1 MLGMKFTGYHTD
13 GAGQEMGG
21 FFRELRVEFLIH
33 ELKDPLAVIETGLRM
48 LLEKQESYGALSPK
62 QERTLQRSLRAARK
76 ARAML
81 HGLLEVGRSEAGCF
95 SCERFP
101 VSQTLYEVILEA
113 VETMDA
119 TAQEGLGEG
128 ELCSEVLARCG
139 VKIDLDP
146 SLKETSMC
154 QDQAKFCQ
162 IVGNLVKNAL
172 HHRQSKVE
180 IRVTRQG
187 DFLEVEVGDDG
198 PGIHPEH
205 QDLIF
210 KRYAQLEVPGG
221 LSRRGH
227 GLGLAG
233 ARVLAQGLGG
243 SLEVKSQKGK
253 GAVFRLVVPLNREAS
268 GIADPREI

>member
-1 MLGMKFTGYHTD
+1 MKLSGSQTD
-13 GAGQEMGG
+13 GAGEERQG
-21 FFRELRVEFLIH
+21 FFKELRVEFLIH

-48 LLEKQESYGALSPK
+48 LLEKQESYGGLSRK
-62 QERTLQRSLRAARK
+62 QERTIQRSLRAARK

-101 VSQTLYEVILEA
+101 VSQTLYGVILEA
-113 VETMDA
+113 VETMDSA
-119 TAQEGLGEG
+119 AQEELADGEMTPA
-128 ELCSEVLARCG
+128 VLARCG
-139 VKIDLDP
+139 VKVQMDP
-146 SLKETSMC
+146 SLDEEVMC

-180 IRVTRQG
+180 VRVARQG
-187 DFLEVEVGDDG
+187 EALAVEVSDDG

-205 QDLIF
+205 QELIF
-210 KRYAQLEVPGG
+210 KRYAQLEAPEG
-221 LSRRGH
+221 LARRGH

-233 ARVLAQGLGG
+233 AKILAQALGG
-243 SLEVKSQKGK
+243 GLEVRSERGR
-253 GAVFRLVVPLNREAS
+253 GAVFRLVVPMNLEQTVEKP
-268 GIADPREI
+268 PREG

>member
-1 MLGMKFTGYHTD
+1 MKLTD
-13 GAGQEMGG
+13 SHMEGTDHQSGG
-21 FFRELRVEFLIH
+21 FFRELRIEFLIH

-48 LLEKQESYGALSPK
+48 LLEKQESYGGLSRK

-101 VSQTLYEVILEA
+101 VSRTIQGVILEA
-113 VETMDA
+113 VESMDA
-119 TAQEGLGEG
+119 AAQEELSEG
-128 ELCSEVLARCG
+128 EISPKVLAKCG
-139 VKIDLDP
+139 VKLDVDP
-146 SLKETSMC
+146 ALEETFMC

-180 IRVTRQG
+180 VRVSRQ
-187 DFLEVEVGDDG
+187 DQLLEVEVADDG

-210 KRYAQLEVPGG
+210 KRYAQLEAPQG
-221 LSRRGH
+221 LARRGH

-233 ARVLAQGLGG
+233 AKILAQALGG

-253 GAVFRLVVPLNREAS
+253 GAVFRLLVPLNMEELEIKGSRE
-268 GIADPREI
+268 G

>member
-1 MLGMKFTGYHTD
+1 MKPTASQTD
-13 GAGQEMGG
+13 GKGQERGS

-48 LLEKQESYGALSPK
+48 LLEKRDSYGGLSRK

-101 VSQTLYEVILEA
+101 VSQTLREVILEA

-119 TAQEGLGEG
+119 AAQEELADG
-128 ELCSEVLARCG
+128 ELSPNVLARCG
-139 VKIDLDP
+139 VRVDLDP
-146 SLKETSMC
+146 GLEETFMC

-172 HHRQSKVE
+172 HHRQSTVE
-180 IRVTRQG
+180 VRVTRQG
-187 DFLEVEVGDDG
+187 DLLEVEVGDDG

-210 KRYAQLEVPGG
+210 QRYAQLEAPQG
-221 LSRRGH
+221 LARRGH

-233 ARVLAQGLGG
+233 ARILAQGLGG
-243 SLEVKSQKGK
+243 RLEVQSQKGK
-253 GAVFRLVVPLNREAS
+253 GAVFRLVVPLNWGE
-268 GIADPREI
+268 PRVGN